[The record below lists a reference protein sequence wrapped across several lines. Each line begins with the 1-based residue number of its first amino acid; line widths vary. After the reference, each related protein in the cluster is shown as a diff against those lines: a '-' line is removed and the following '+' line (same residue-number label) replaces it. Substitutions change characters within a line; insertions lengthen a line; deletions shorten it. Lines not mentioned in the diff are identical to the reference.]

1 MKINIEIEDLLK
13 VKRQNEVIEE
23 RLFYVNEKLKKLSI
37 KEKAYDLR
45 TQEELADVKRL
56 EELGLRS
63 LFKKVL
69 GNLNEEIEKE
79 RKEYLAAVLRHKS
92 IEEEIEILEYEK
104 QLLQD
109 RYVSPTLIAKDLSS
123 LTKKK
128 EFLLKSYDTSFSK
141 ELFKRESELGR
152 YKLLSHKA
160 VKSIKLADA
169 SSKIVLSIKSELV
182 KLLEVNGWPLIN
194 KGLHGGMLKKAYID
208 KARAKAIQANVR
220 LEEFGDSVQ
229 KLFREKELAFSM
241 EPFVD
246 FINHFYEN
254 LISDYEIKRKLE
266 RTLQDLD
273 QILKDVED
281 NKEFISSEQKKYD
294 QIIAIKQSDLNEY
307 ILAYETKKGT

>member
-109 RYVSPTLIAKDLSS
+109 RYVSPTLIAKDLLS

-152 YKLLSHKA
+152 YKLLSHKTG
-160 VKSIKLADA
+160 KSIKLANA

-194 KGLHGGMLKKAYID
+194 KSLYAGILKKAYID

-266 RTLQDLD
+266 STLQDLD
-273 QILKDVED
+273 QIIKDVED